1 MAINFF
7 SHSTPSSPH
16 DSGFSLVELLIV
28 VAIIAVLG
36 AVAMPNLSP
45 ANARLK
51 QAARELYGN
60 LQRARMEAIKTNQ
73 DVGVIFDTANNQY
86 LLCQDIDAIDNDC
99 TDAGET
105 ILATISLGTYGSGVQ
120 FGYGSALKNATTSG
134 ASCPDNCPASG
145 VSYNPSKV
153 RFTPQGTLSGTSGY
167 VYLQNNQQTSYVLGT
182 PTSAGVIVMKKWVSG
197 SWQ

>member
-1 MAINFF
+1 MTVNLF
-7 SHSTPSSPH
+7 SHRSVPIARN
-16 DSGFSLVELLIV
+16 SGFSLVELVIV
-28 VAIIAVLG
+28 MVIIAVLG

-86 LLCQDIDAIDNDC
+86 LLCQNANSDNDC
-99 TDAGET
+99 SDAGET
-105 ILATISLGTYGSGVQ
+105 ILSTTSLTTYGSSVQ
-120 FGYGSALKNATTSG
+120 YGCGAATRDATTSG
-134 ASCPDNCPASG
+134 GACPASG
-145 VSYNPSKV
+145 VSYSPTNV
-153 RFTPQGTLSGTSGY
+153 RFTPRGTLSGTSGY
-167 VYLQNNQQTSYVLGT
+167 VYLQNDKQTSYVLGT
-182 PTSAGVIVMKKWVSG
+182 PTSAGVIVMKKWVNG